1 VDERPSGTG
10 TRYPKEARLRRDR
23 DFALVRTRG
32 RRHVG
37 AHVAIRSARSE
48 AGRPRLGISS
58 PRRYGGAV
66 ERNRFRRV
74 VRAAFR
80 AVAADLPPRDWL
92 VEPRADRTVPT
103 VDGVRADLL
112 AAAKAVA

>member
-1 VDERPSGTG
+1 VDATPPST
-10 TRYPKEARLRRDR
+10 TAYPKEARLRRDR
-23 DFALVRTRG
+23 DFAAVRTRG

-37 AHVAIRSARSE
+37 AEVVVRSVDGG

-66 ERNRFRRV
+66 ARNRFRRV

-80 AVAADLPPRDWL
+80 SVAADLPARDWL
-92 VEPRADRTVPT
+92 VEPRADRRAPT
-103 VDGVRADLL
+103 LAGVAADLV
-112 AAAKAVA
+112 AAASRATR